1 MNTKFDKVFHHISHL
16 EPFDKLKGKWDLS
29 FERDPLLQPRSSS
42 DHMTSIKKAL
52 NATEIICTRLSS
64 LSVSIEKMKLEYCM
78 KIPYLSEEKNLLIKD
93 LNASYTEMRKVRD
106 SMQNKIDQVEKSCMG
121 VKKNLEISNQKMT
134 FYWSS

>member
-1 MNTKFDKVFHHISHL
+1 MNTKFDKVFHHVSHL
-16 EPFDKLKGKWDLS
+16 EAFDKLKGKWDLS

-42 DHMTSIKKAL
+42 DHTTSIKKAL